1 MSFTPC
7 CKVCQDAGKPESV
20 FRSHFTRETRD
31 PSSRIVCPT
40 LLSQECRYCA
50 KKGHTVKYCPAL
62 KKPVEKPKPKSKPM
76 PKKAPAQKK
85 PVNLFSCLESDD
97 DESDNESVEEF
108 PALPALSQTTYASVL
123 ANPKKEKVVVVEEVV
138 IPVVVKPVIERK
150 LAPWSQTTVA
160 SSNKWAAMDSDSE
173 DEEDNSAW

>member
-62 KKPVEKPKPKSKPM
+62 KKPVEKPKPKSKTM
-76 PKKAPAQKK
+76 PKKASNQKK
-85 PVNLFSCLESDD
+85 PVNLFSCLESDN

-108 PALPALSQTTYASVL
+108 PALPSQTTYASVL
-123 ANPKKEKVVVVEEVV
+123 SNPKKIAVVKEVV
-138 IPVVVKPVIERK
+138 IPKPVIERK
-150 LAPWSQTTVA
+150 LAPWAQTPAVN
-160 SSNKWAAMDSDSE
+160 SNKWAAMDSDSE
-173 DEEDNSAW
+173 DEEEDNSAW